1 MSYNIYIEA
10 MVNFEWDV
18 EKAQK
23 NLENHRVSF
32 ELASLVFTDPD
43 RVTMQDT
50 RQDYGEE
57 RLIILGQVEGRVLV
71 VVSTERESTHCAPV
85 SFRHERPTNE
95 KGSAMTT
102 VKHTIDP
109 KNPPK
114 ASKADLARLD
124 AIKDDEIDYGDIPEL
139 DAEFWASA
147 EIKTPNQKAAVTMRV
162 DEETLE
168 FFKGEQP
175 KGYTAR
181 MAAVLKAYVKAQQP
195 KQG

>member
-1 MSYNIYIEA
+1 
-10 MVNFEWDV
+10 
-18 EKAQK
+18 
-23 NLENHRVSF
+23 
-32 ELASLVFTDPD
+32 
-43 RVTMQDT
+43 
-50 RQDYGEE
+50 
-57 RLIILGQVEGRVLV
+57 
-71 VVSTERESTHCAPV
+71 
-85 SFRHERPTNE
+85 
-95 KGSAMTT
+95 MTT

-124 AIKDDEIDYGDIPEL
+124 AIADDAIDYSDAPEL
-139 DAEFWASA
+139 DAAFWAST
-147 EIKTPNQKAAVTMRV
+147 EVETPNQKAAVTMRV

-175 KGYTAR
+175 RGYTAR

>member
-1 MSYNIYIEA
+1 MA
-10 MVNFEWDV
+10 
-18 EKAQK
+18 
-23 NLENHRVSF
+23 
-32 ELASLVFTDPD
+32 
-43 RVTMQDT
+43 
-50 RQDYGEE
+50 
-57 RLIILGQVEGRVLV
+57 
-71 VVSTERESTHCAPV
+71 
-85 SFRHERPTNE
+85 
-95 KGSAMTT
+95 T

-114 ASKADLARLD
+114 GSKADLARLD

-139 DAEFWASA
+139 DAEFWVSA
-147 EIKTPNQKAAVTMRV
+147 EIKTANQKAAVTMRV